1 MRSWNPPIEIH
12 REATAKRR
20 VFVFL
25 RKLPHR
31 LFDEEMQTKLMTM
44 YSPGE
49 RGKHRVPPAQL
60 ALASLL
66 QAALDIPGR
75 EPVELTVMDMRWQM
89 VLDCL
94 GTGEPL
100 FSLGTLFNF
109 RRARHRARTRCRSVR
124 AHGSARP

>member
-1 MRSWNPPIEIH
+1 MRTWNPPIELSQKETFIAK
-12 REATAKRR
+12 RCEKRR

-25 RKLPHR
+25 RELRHR
-31 LFDEEMQTKLMTM
+31 FFDEAMQTKFMAL
-44 YSPGE
+44 YSPVE
-49 RGKHRVPPAQL
+49 RGKDRVPPAQL

-66 QAALDIPGR
+66 QAALDIPDH
-75 EPVELTVMDMRWQM
+75 EAVELTVMDMRWQM

-109 RRARHRARTRCRSVR
+109 RRARHRARTRCRSV
-124 AHGSARP
+124 